1 MISRTIIIDRSPRR
15 VTLRRAIVVVLAA
28 LGLLAT
34 APLAAQ
40 EQGRTEIIAASNPPG
55 IVIAMLNAG
64 FNPELTTDREG
75 DPMIIARG
83 TNANLFVLFFGC
95 NPETHDNCQ
104 WIRFQVAFDR
114 AKPWSPAEAINLTQQ
129 LAFLSVRLDGEGDPF
144 LHWDLVLGEG
154 IPLPVFIKNLRAF
167 EESITL
173 AADIIYAEEKAALT
187 GQQP

>member
-1 MISRTIIIDRSPRR
+1 MIAHARTADRILRR
-15 VTLRRAIVVVLAA
+15 VTRRLLLALAA
-28 LGLLAT
+28 LGLLT
-34 APLAAQ
+34 TTPLAAQ
-40 EQGRTEIIAASNPPG
+40 ERTDTIAASNPPG

-64 FNPELTTDREG
+64 FNPELTTDRTG

-95 NPETHDNCQ
+95 NPTTHDNCQ

-114 AKPWSPAEAINLTQQ
+114 AKPWSPAEAINLTQE
-129 LAFLSVRLDGEGDPF
+129 LAFLSVRLDEEGDPF

-173 AADIIYAEEKAALT
+173 AADIIYAEEKAEML

>member
-1 MISRTIIIDRSPRR
+1 MTARAKTTDRTFRR
-15 VTLRRAIVVVLAA
+15 LGLRHILAA
-28 LGLLAT
+28 LGLVAA

-40 EQGRTEIIAASNPPG
+40 ERTETITASNPPG

-75 DPMIIARG
+75 DPMIVSRG
-83 TNANLFVLFFGC
+83 TNATLYVLFFGC
-95 NPETHDNCQ
+95 NQTTHDNCQ
-104 WIRFQVAFDR
+104 SIRLQTAFDR
-114 AKPWSPAEAINLTQQ
+114 AKPWSPAEALNLANE
-129 LAFLSVRLDGEGDPF
+129 LPFLSVRLDGEGDPY

-154 IPLPVFIKNLRAF
+154 IPLSVFIKNLRAF

-173 AADIIYAEEKAALT
+173 AADIIYAEEKAELL